1 VYRSFDPK
9 NQGPR
14 DKAVARAEKNSA
26 ANFCKF
32 FAIDGAKVTLAA
44 LIQWQRFQRSP
55 LNRGANVCTFRR
67 LAQKKRTF
75 FFSARPMKT
84 KGKRY

>member
-1 VYRSFDPK
+1 MYPTFDPK

-26 ANFCKF
+26 TNFCKF

-44 LIQWQRFQRSP
+44 LIQWQRFQRAP
-55 LNRGANVCTFRR
+55 PKEGC
-67 LAQKKRTF
+67 KRCHH
-75 FFSARPMKT
+75 
-84 KGKRY
+84 

>member
-1 VYRSFDPK
+1 
-9 NQGPR
+9 
-14 DKAVARAEKNSA
+14 VARAEKNGA

-32 FAIDGAKVTLAA
+32 FAIEEAKGTLAA

-55 LNRGANVCTFRR
+55 LNRGANVASFRR
-67 LAQKKRTF
+67 WAQKKPVF

-84 KGKRY
+84 QGKRD

>member
-1 VYRSFDPK
+1 MYPTFDPK

-26 ANFCKF
+26 TNFCKF

-55 LNRGANVCTFRR
+55 P
-67 LAQKKRTF
+67 K
-75 FFSARPMKT
+75 
-84 KGKRY
+84 

>member
-1 VYRSFDPK
+1 MYPTFDPK

-26 ANFCKF
+26 TNFCKF
-32 FAIDGAKVTLAA
+32 FATAGAKVTLAA
-44 LIQWQRFQRSP
+44 LIQWQRFQQYP
-55 LNRGANVCTFRR
+55 LNRGANVATLRR

-75 FFSARPMKT
+75 FFSARSMKT
-84 KGKRY
+84 QGKR